1 MTATQSDVLQIALA
15 VLLLIFCAYAGGRV
29 HQWYRQSFE
38 RDLAF
43 REGYQQASHTL
54 FPLASRSMHGRIPGP
69 ANPQQDNRG
78 SDNRGSDHRVPD
90 QPTRLM
96 PHRLRPRDPFDGQ

>member
-15 VLLLIFCAYAGGRV
+15 VLLLIFCSYAGGRV

-54 FPLASRSMHGRIPGP
+54 FPLASRSLHGR
-69 ANPQQDNRG
+69 A
-78 SDNRGSDHRVPD
+78 HTAEARVPD
-90 QPTRLM
+90 QASRLM
-96 PHRLRPRDPFDGQ
+96 PGPRPPA

>member
-69 ANPQQDNRG
+69 AAHSQPE
-78 SDNRGSDHRVPD
+78 SRVPD
-90 QPTRLM
+90 QATRLM
-96 PHRLRPRDPFDGQ
+96 PHRLRPRDPFDGR

>member
-54 FPLASRSMHGRIPGP
+54 FPLASRSMHGRVPSMAHP
-69 ANPQQDNRG
+69 E
-78 SDNRGSDHRVPD
+78 SRVPD
-90 QPTRLM
+90 QATRI
-96 PHRLRPRDPFDGQ
+96 RPRDPFDGR